1 VDLFN
6 EDAMKVAVIFA
17 IATLLGA
24 PAAHAQQTLRLAQS
38 PAFSACMM
46 TCNAVYMNCQQ
57 VCTQPGARITASPAD
72 ASAASQ
78 CTLNCSTQQIV
89 CQQSCAGR

>member
-1 VDLFN
+1 VFN
-6 EDAMKVAVIFA
+6 EDIMKVAVIFV
-17 IATLLGA
+17 IMVLLGA

-46 TCNAVYMNCQQ
+46 TCNAAYMNCQQ

-78 CTLNCSTQQIV
+78 CTLNCSTAQLT

>member
-1 VDLFN
+1 VFN
-6 EDAMKVAVIFA
+6 EDIMRIAVIFA
-17 IATLLGA
+17 FATLLSA
-24 PAAHAQQTLRLAQS
+24 PAAHAQQALRLAQS

-46 TCNAVYMNCQQ
+46 TCNAAYMNCQQ

-78 CTLNCSTQQIV
+78 CTLNCSTQQLV